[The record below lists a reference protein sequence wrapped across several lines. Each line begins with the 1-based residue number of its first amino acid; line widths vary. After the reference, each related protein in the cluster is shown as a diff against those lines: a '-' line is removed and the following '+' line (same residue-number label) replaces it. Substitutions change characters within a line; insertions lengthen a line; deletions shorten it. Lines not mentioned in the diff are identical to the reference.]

1 VDTLDI
7 FSSGLFSLY
16 AELPATIS
24 SPNDTVSV
32 KGITASPPETSSNNW
47 GLQAHGV
54 WQSAIYLAAH
64 LHHLLPYLPDPMPA
78 VENLDVLELGAGAG
92 LPGLSLARQYAPRSV
107 TLSDYPDRS
116 ILLTLRSNIA
126 RNAHFFAPHVLM
138 RVVGHVWGDDSSVRL
153 DSASEALTATEL
165 GSHDVIIAAD
175 VLWQSEQHLNL
186 LRTLKSHLRT
196 PDGVVF
202 LVSGLHTG
210 RSVIA
215 GFLDKASS
223 AGFTIR
229 MVCEAR
235 LVQEGRYVEDEET
248 VEFRREFSLEIA
260 GETRAD
266 RSLWVVEIVLGYPH
280 SQDIPGSI

>member
-1 VDTLDI
+1 MTPL
-7 FSSGLFSLY
+7 
-16 AELPATIS
+16 T
-24 SPNDTVSV
+24 V
-32 KGITASPPETSSNNW
+32 KGITVSPPETSSNNW
-47 GLQAHGV
+47 GCKLTACGRV
-54 WQSAIYLAAH
+54 PFISTTH
-64 LHHLLPYLPDPMPA
+64 LHHLFPYVPDPMPA
-78 VENLDVLELGAGAG
+78 VENLDVLELGAGSG
-92 LPGLSLARQYAPRSV
+92 LPGLSFARQYAPRSL

-126 RNAHFFAPHVLM
+126 RNVHFFAPHVMM
-138 RVVGHVWGDDSSVRL
+138 RVVGHVWGDDSSVTL
-153 DSASEALTATEL
+153 ESASEALTATEL
-165 GSHDVIIAAD
+165 GSHDIIIAAD
-175 VLWQSEQHLNL
+175 ILWQSEQHLNL

-196 PDGVVF
+196 PDGIVF

-235 LVQEGRYVEDEET
+235 LVQEGRCAEDEEST
-248 VEFRREFSLEIA
+248 VEFRRGFSLEVA

-280 SQDIPGSI
+280 SQDIPGST